1 MKKTLKLEKRGCDF
15 WTDGEEIKKSDLQNF
30 RLCGFIES
38 EVPTRKNKV
47 GDFHIEIC
55 TRFYREHHALKEKN
69 IMITFFNFCYTDADG
84 STWGYLPFGVDYF
97 RPYCIVNKSTKAGV
111 LEYINNLFKT
121 DYTDIEIV
129 ANL

>member
-15 WTDGEEIKKSDLQNF
+15 WTNGEEIKKSDLQNF

-47 GDFHIEIC
+47 GDFFIEISTGYHKKHC
-55 TRFYREHHALKEKN
+55 AFKEKN
-69 IMITFFNFCYTDADG
+69 LMVTFFKFDYTDADG
-84 STWGYLPFGVDYF
+84 STRGYYPHGYEF

-129 ANL
+129 ENL